1 MIAPREMS
9 RVEAFARQCRIWVV
23 EMYDPTGHIVIGM
36 RAEAEIEAGVFDEL
50 PSGVRLQV
58 VSAVPIE
65 KTWQLASLLAA
76 LGLEIGKAAGCS
88 DVEPPARPA

>member
-1 MIAPREMS
+1 MPPPREMS
-9 RVEAFARQCRIWVV
+9 RIESFARQCRIYIV
-23 EMYDPTGHIVIGM
+23 EVYDPTGSIVVGL

-58 VSAVPIE
+58 QSAVPIE

-76 LGLEIGKAAGCS
+76 LGLEIGKAAGCD
-88 DVEPPARPA
+88 DVAPPRSPA